1 MYKRSMKLLLHY
13 SVWCV
18 ILFGGFACRAY
29 KDSLLFRI
37 PKDSAPLDS
46 LHYTI
51 NRLHRDYIIVPGN
64 KLSVDVFANKGELI
78 IDPNFELLRKLR
90 RDIYV
95 DIREKDYTVLANGM
109 LRLPVIDLVE
119 ASGKTLFELEQ
130 ELQALYNVYYNNV
143 YVRLELINAR
153 MVVLRP
159 DKGFIVP
166 IDRGSMHIL
175 EAIAQAGGTAGINT
189 KQPLTLLRRELHTI
203 HVYKINLAHSEYLKD
218 NVLFVQPDDVLYIPP
233 QRRTFAE
240 FTSTVL
246 PILTNLSTFITTF
259 LLFRAL

>member
-1 MYKRSMKLLLHY
+1 MRSLLRESFLCTALL
-13 SVWCV
+13 CV
-18 ILFGGFACRAY
+18 LSCRAY
-29 KDSLLFRI
+29 KDSLLFQV
-37 PKDSAPLDS
+37 PKYSESLDS
-46 LHYTI
+46 IHYTI

-78 IDPNFELLRKLR
+78 IDPNFELLRQLK

-109 LRLPVIDLVE
+109 LRLPVIGLVD

-130 ELQALYNVYYNNV
+130 ELQEQYNIYYNDV
-143 YVRLELINAR
+143 YVRMELVNAR
-153 MVVLRP
+153 LVVLRP

-175 EAIAQAGGTAGINT
+175 EAIAQAGGTAGINI

-203 HVYKINLAHSEYLKD
+203 HVYKINLANTEYLKD
-218 NVLFVQPDDVLYIPP
+218 NILFVQPDDVIYIPP
-233 QRRTFAE
+233 QRRTFSE
-240 FTSTVL
+240 FSATIV
-246 PILTNLSTFITTF
+246 PILTGVSTFVTTL
-259 LLFRAL
+259 LLFRTL